1 MKTKNV
7 IVIGIWIFVIVW
19 LIGMFIIDGD
29 FFFAMILFFIAWTL
43 SVVVLILE
51 RKEPEIELSNE
62 IQDIKSKLGALTR
75 EVEEIKKI
83 IEEEDG
89 ERLNQ

>member
-1 MKTKNV
+1 METKNV
-7 IVIGIWIFVIVW
+7 IVLGIWIFVIVW

-29 FFFAMILFFIAWTL
+29 FFFAIILFFIAWAL

-62 IQDIKSKLGALTR
+62 IQDIKSKFDVLTR
-75 EVEEIKKI
+75 EVKKIRKI

-89 ERLNQ
+89 EKINQ